1 MPAPKTRARTIKS
14 NKEKPMATL
23 GWRKKEPDVTGERGL
38 VEVEEALSEE

>member
-23 GWRKKEPDVTGERGL
+23 GWKRREPDATGERGL
-38 VEVEEALSEE
+38 AEVEALSEE